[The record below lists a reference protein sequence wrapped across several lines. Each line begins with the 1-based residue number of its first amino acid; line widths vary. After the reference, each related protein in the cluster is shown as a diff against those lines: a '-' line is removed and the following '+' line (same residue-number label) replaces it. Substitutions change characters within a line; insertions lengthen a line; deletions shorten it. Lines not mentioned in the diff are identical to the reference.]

1 MLGLALPA
9 AAVLVGCGGGG
20 GGVASPSPRPG
31 QPTITASSEFLALLP
46 PGQQGATLV
55 GSQACA
61 QCHGT
66 NPAPR
71 QTAGQPA
78 LVDIHSGFNDTTHA
92 RVGVGCESCHGPGSA
107 HVAANGDKSKILTFP
122 DATTFADTTVPEA
135 SRNRIVSAVV
145 CAQCHG
151 AVHQDWGL
159 SKHDDK
165 VSAPIQGGSTTCLR
179 CHSATYRIEVL
190 EKGHPAGNTDR
201 FKNEQNTATCA
212 TCHEPHRKTGN
223 LSDDGKD
230 VQLRHT
236 VFNTDTTQVGPG
248 ASVDQ
253 YSTFNHT
260 CAQCHNGRGANPSD
274 TQLQRDTRPNMHDSC
289 QFNML
294 AGFAGVDEGNPIRS
308 QAHFNAPGQ
317 CSTCHMFD
325 GPGRHTFTV
334 KLDNCVPCHT
344 TADAAARRNAV
355 RGDTEA
361 RLLALRNRMERWA
374 TNTFQNKEVWDYPAN
389 LSEEGIT
396 APNQAQVP
404 IEVKRAR
411 HNYFFVIRDA
421 SLGVHNGTYT
431 RNLLDV
437 ANRNLD
443 RLGAAAAS
451 VSSASV
457 RGHTA
462 AGYAI
467 LEADRRRASAADTR
481 WSEP

>member
-1 MLGLALPA
+1 VAALILALPVG
-9 AAVLVGCGGGG
+9 AVLVGCGGGG
-20 GGVASPSPRPG
+20 GGVTSPNPRPG
-31 QPTITASSEFLALLP
+31 QPTIASSSEFLSLLP
-46 PGQQGATLV
+46 AGQAGATLV

-61 QCHGT
+61 QCHGPT
-66 NPAPR
+66 PAARPDPS
-71 QTAGQPA
+71 QPA
-78 LVDIHSGFNDTTHA
+78 LTDIHSGFNATTHA
-92 RVGVGCESCHGPGSA
+92 RVGVACESCHGPGSA
-107 HVAANGDKSKILTFP
+107 HIAGNGDKSKILTFP
-122 DATTFADTTVPEA
+122 N
-135 SRNRIVSAVV
+135 SISAVV
-145 CAQCHG
+145 CAQCH
-151 AVHQDWGL
+151 ADVHADWVL

-165 VSAPIQGGSTTCLR
+165 VTAPIQSGSTTCLR
-179 CHSATYRIEVL
+179 CHSARYRIEVL
-190 EKGHPAGNTDR
+190 EKGHPAGDTNR
-201 FKNEQNTATCA
+201 FKDEQNTAVCA
-212 TCHEPHRKTGN
+212 TCHDPHRKTGN

-236 VFNTDTTQVGPG
+236 VFNTDTSQIGPG
-248 ASVDQ
+248 ATVDQ

-260 CAQCHNGRGANPSD
+260 CAECHNGRGANPAD
-274 TQLQRDTRPNMHDSC
+274 NQLQRDTRPNMHDSC

-308 QAHFNAPGQ
+308 QAHLNAPGQ

-355 RGDTEA
+355 RGDTES
-361 RLLALRNRMERWA
+361 RLLALRNRLERWS
-374 TNTFQNKEVWDYPAN
+374 TNIFQNKELWDYPAL
-389 LSEEGIT
+389 LSEENIT

-411 HNYFFVIRDA
+411 HNYYFVIRDA

-443 RLGAAAAS
+443 RLGAVAAG
-451 VSSASV
+451 VTSASV

-467 LEADRRRASAADTR
+467 LQADRRRASAADER
-481 WSEP
+481 WYEP